1 MASSNPL
8 TPISTSSP
16 GQLQII
22 RNNSNSWTIRNVD
35 KEARFPILIGPG
47 GTEYGSKPPPDAV
60 DNVRRFHEGMRNVWG
75 GLSVYGD
82 NPGFNFGFRQ
92 PYVWI
97 SLTDSNTQK
106 YIKKFDSQGFAP
118 GAVIQDVQRMTKMMA
133 SGKGVF
139 FSLTQFALQKKN
151 AFNETRIWN
160 PLTIITATAR
170 KGAMG
175 LMDYPQRHL
184 DAPGGGLVNIVVSAV
199 KSSIGINNPSKDPV
213 PGTATMAGEG
223 GISNEANTGAGLAN
237 RGLPR
242 FEASANA
249 QTRFTTKWVGS
260 GDSDSSK
267 SGFLAGLGKALI
279 KGLSQYIPS
288 TKTDSADWKLRVE
301 YASKSNVFDAFREDR
316 GSSGLLYY
324 NVRNTKNRE
333 STLGYSAKELH
344 FYTPDN
350 IYSPNPGDVVTSGDG
365 YDLKGT
371 RELLSAGVFDPNEVR
386 GKPVVNNRDSRE
398 FSTESRPAAA
408 NNHIQTANILSLEDV
423 TRWNAVLS
431 QWKLRNPQLVG
442 PTSAESFYHAGI
454 KTYKELASVAKS
466 GADYSYTKVMR
477 DKTSVGNSK
486 LITNVSSQ
494 HSTDTYNK
502 LETIAG
508 DSSKVPSQL
517 SNDKD
522 TLQSSD
528 LIFFYFYDLINKR
541 YVPFRATVTGINEN
555 IAAEWDDVQYM
566 GRADKLYTYKGFTR
580 DLNFNFSVYANSVR
594 ELVPMWKRINYL
606 SGLTRPSKYTDG
618 AGTTGFMYPP
628 LITFRIGD
636 MFVDQPG
643 IIRSFGLTVPD
654 DTPWEIIRTKLS
666 DKQTSAYSYLIGTHQ
681 EITVGGQ
688 TTMQLP
694 MKVDISISMTLMEKR
709 LSQTKDWHYFD
720 EAIVGSKYVESSNE
734 SMDGVVVPEVP
745 AVVSPIEMTKL
756 ATDFGPMTFT
766 SGPTLTG
773 NTFSF
778 NQ

>member
-1 MASSNPL
+1 MPTTNPL
-8 TPISTSSP
+8 TPIQSSSP

-35 KEARFPILIGPG
+35 REARWPIVIGPG
-47 GTEYGSKPPPDAV
+47 GTEYGARPPPEAV
-60 DNVRRFHEGMRNVWG
+60 DNVKRFHEGMRGVWG
-75 GLSVYGD
+75 DLSVYGD

-97 SLTDSNTQK
+97 SLTDSNTKK

-139 FSLTQFALQKKN
+139 FALTQFALQKQN

-184 DAPGGGLVNIVVSAV
+184 DAPGGGLVNIVASAV

-249 QTRFTTKWVGS
+249 QTRFATKWVGS

-288 TKTDSADWKLRVE
+288 TKTDPADWKLRVE
-301 YASKSNVFDAFREDR
+301 YASKSNVFDAFLEDR
-316 GSSGLLYY
+316 PQLLSYT
-324 NVRNTKNRE
+324 VRNTKNRKNIE
-333 STLGYSAKELH
+333 VYVVKDVH
-344 FYTPDN
+344 VYTPDTV
-350 IYSPNPGDVVTSGDG
+350 YSPTAGKVSSDG
-365 YDLKGT
+365 YDLQGMQQ
-371 RELLSAGVFDPNEVR
+371 LLSVGRFSPNEVR
-386 GKPVVNNRDSRE
+386 GKPVINKRDNRE
-398 FSTESRPAAA
+398 FSTETTGGVVDLSQY
-408 NNHIQTANILSLEDV
+408 NTILKAT
-423 TRWNAVLS
+423 TRWNS
-431 QWKLRNPQLVG
+431 SGFRDYKT
-442 PTSAESFYHAGI
+442 TS
-454 KTYKELASVAKS
+454 KLASDAGEGSRYGPSKNTLDGKS
-466 GADYSYTKVMR
+466 TLNKGKKFAGAQKYDEYNALGVL
-477 DKTSVGNSK
+477 DVGESK
-486 LITNVSSQ
+486 AALY
-494 HSTDTYNK
+494 D
-502 LETIAG
+502 ETGNGSA
-508 DSSKVPSQL
+508 
-517 SNDKD
+517 
-522 TLQSSD
+522 D
-528 LIFFYFYDLINKR
+528 LIFFYFYDLVNKR
-541 YVPFRATVTGINEN
+541 YIPFRATVTGINEN
-555 IAAEWDDVQYM
+555 ISAEWDDVQYM

-580 DLNFNFSVYANSVR
+580 DLNFSFTVYANSVR
-594 ELVPMWKRINYL
+594 ELVPMWKRVNYL
-606 SGLTRPSKYTDG
+606 SGLTRPSRYTDG
-618 AGTTGFMYPP
+618 VVSGSLTDGGFMYPP

-636 MFVDQPG
+636 MFVDQPA

-654 DTPWEIIRTKLS
+654 DAPWETTRTKP
-666 DKQTSAYSYLIGTHQ
+666 DAVGESAYSYLNGTHQ
-681 EITVGGQ
+681 KISMNGQ

-709 LSQTKDWHYFD
+709 LSQTADWHYFATD
-720 EAIVGSKYVESSNE
+720 IVGESYS
-734 SMDGVVVPEVP
+734 
-745 AVVSPIEMTKL
+745 
-756 ATDFGPMTFT
+756 
-766 SGPTLTG
+766 
-773 NTFSF
+773 
-778 NQ
+778 

>member
-8 TPISTSSP
+8 TPITTSSP

-35 KEARFPILIGPG
+35 KEGRYPIIVGPG

-60 DNVRRFHEGMRNVWG
+60 DNVQRFHEGMRGVWG

-97 SLTDSNTQK
+97 SLTDSSTKK

-139 FSLTQFALQKKN
+139 FSLTQFALQKQN

-184 DAPGGGLVNIVVSAV
+184 DVAGGGLVNIVKSAI
-199 KSSIGINNPSKDPV
+199 KSSIGINDPSKDPV
-213 PGTATMAGEG
+213 PGTATDAGTV
-223 GISNEANTGAGLAN
+223 GISNQANTGDGIAN

-242 FEASANA
+242 FESSSHA
-249 QTRFTTKWVGS
+249 QTRFSTKWVGS
-260 GDSDSSK
+260 GDSESSK
-267 SGFLAGLGKALI
+267 SGFLSGLGKALI

-288 TKTDSADWKLRVE
+288 TKTGTADWKLRVE

-324 NVRNTKNRE
+324 NVRNIKNRE
-333 STLGYSAKELH
+333 STIGYTAKEIH

-350 IYSPNPGDVVTSGDG
+350 IYSPKPGEIVTAGDG

-371 RELLSAGVFDPNEVR
+371 QQLLSAGTFSPNEVR
-386 GKPVVNNRDSRE
+386 GKEVVNRRDDRE

-408 NNHIQTANILSLEDV
+408 SNQIQTANIV
-423 TRWNAVLS
+423 TRTDINRWETVLS
-431 QWKLRNPQLVG
+431 GWKLRNPQLIG
-442 PTSAESFYHAGI
+442 PTSADTFYHKGI
-454 KTYKELASVAKS
+454 KPYKELSATAKS
-466 GADYSYTKVMR
+466 GEGYAEIKRKY
-477 DKTSVGNSK
+477 DKTSIGNDG
-486 LITNVSSQ
+486 LISGVSSQ
-494 HSTDTYNK
+494 HAADSYNM
-502 LETIAG
+502 LGTIAG
-508 DSSKVPSQL
+508 DSTTIPSEL
-517 SNDKD
+517 TNANDV
-522 TLQSSD
+522 LQSSD
-528 LIFFYFYDLINKR
+528 TIFFYFYDLVNKR
-541 YVPFRATVTGINEN
+541 YIPFRATVMGINEN
-555 IAAEWDDVQYM
+555 TSVDWDDVQYM
-566 GRADKLYTYKGFTR
+566 GRSDKLYTYKGFTR
-580 DLNFNFSVYANSVR
+580 DINFSFSVYANSVR
-594 ELVPMWKRINYL
+594 EMFPMWRRINYL

-618 AGTTGFMYPP
+618 GTSTGFMYPP

-636 MFVDQPG
+636 LFVDQPA
-643 IIRSFGLTVPD
+643 IIRSFGLTIPD
-654 DTPWEIIRTKLS
+654 DTPWEIVRTKLS
-666 DKQTSAYSYLIGTHQ
+666 DKQTSTYSYLVGTHQ
-681 EITVGGQ
+681 EIKVGGQ

-694 MKVDISISMTLMEKR
+694 MKVDISLSMTLMEKR
-709 LSQTKDWHYFD
+709 LSQTQDWHYFD
-720 EAIVGSKYVESSNE
+720 ENIVGKTYSEPYTSRKTTNSTVEIPNISTNSDINLDQFLSTSNTN
-734 SMDGVVVPEVP
+734 S
-745 AVVSPIEMTKL
+745 TYRL
-756 ATDFGPMTFT
+756 
-766 SGPTLTG
+766 
-773 NTFSF
+773 
-778 NQ
+778 